1 MPIPTETQFADYP
14 RRHTFRGQGHL
25 WIMGV
30 PVIGTT
36 HIPRSDAQLLEEL
49 GSENPMLFPFSDAG
63 SGYVLRIGEWQ
74 DPEYRD
80 FSFSDAFNHIC
91 RTLAAKGWEY
101 LRFDGAGDEFP
112 DLPTFEW

>member
-14 RRHTFRGQGHL
+14 RCHKLNGQRQL
-25 WIMGV
+25 WIMSL

-36 HIPRSDAQLLEEL
+36 HIPRTDAQILEEL
-49 GSENPMLFPFSDAG
+49 NGENPLLFPFSNAG
-63 SGYVLRIGEWQ
+63 SGYCLRIADWG

-80 FSFSDAFNHIC
+80 VSFSDAFNHIC
-91 RTLAAKGWEY
+91 RTLAAKGWHY